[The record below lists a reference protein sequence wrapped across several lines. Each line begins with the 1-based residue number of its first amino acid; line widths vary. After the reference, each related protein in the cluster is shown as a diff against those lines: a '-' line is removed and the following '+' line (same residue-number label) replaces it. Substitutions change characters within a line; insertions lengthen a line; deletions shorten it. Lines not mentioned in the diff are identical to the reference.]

1 MADNNGNGNMKIPFV
16 ELAKLG
22 AVTVVAVIS
31 LWLMS
36 ENNKNTN
43 EAITKAILTHDA
55 NSLAGAVNQVEAMK
69 ELTKAITEW
78 RIEMAKVRQSSS
90 NERVPL
96 N

>member
-1 MADNNGNGNMKIPFV
+1 MADNNGNGNMNGKIPFV

-36 ENNKNTN
+36 ENNKNTVK
-43 EAITKAILTHDA
+43 AITDAINKHDST
-55 NSLAGAVNQVEAMK
+55 SLLGATNQVEAMK

-78 RIEMAKVRQSSS
+78 RIEMARTRQTS
-90 NERVPL
+90 ERIPL